1 MTLYILVCIVL
12 AVIFGGAY
20 YAYRIAFYSP
30 NKDRDKI
37 PPAKG
42 PQYDP
47 HREKIDR
54 LFHQL
59 FDRPCEYVT
68 IRTPDGLTLSG
79 RYYHI
84 QDGAPLDIG
93 FHGYRSCALT
103 DFCGGSE
110 LSFQLGHNVLL
121 VDQRAHGKS
130 QGRTI
135 TFGIKERQDLLCW
148 VNYAVDRFGPDV
160 KIVLYGVSM
169 GGATVLMASELDL
182 PKNVKAIIADCPYS
196 SPKDI
201 ILAVAKKIHYPPK
214 LVWPF
219 VVLGARVYGG
229 FDVNEATAEK
239 ALKNVKV
246 PVLIIHGE
254 SDGFVPHEMSDLVK
268 QNPELITRHT
278 FPGADHGISYLVDT
292 PRYQKIVTEFL
303 KKVL

>member
-1 MTLYILVCIVL
+1 MTLYILLCILLL
-12 AVIFGGAY
+12 AIFGGAY

-30 NKDRDKI
+30 TKDRKKI
-37 PPAKG
+37 PPARG

-54 LFHQL
+54 MFHVL

-110 LSFQLGHNVLL
+110 LSFQLGHNLLL
-121 VDQRAHGKS
+121 VDQRSHGRS
-130 QGRTI
+130 EGRTI
-135 TFGIKERQDLLCW
+135 TFGIRERQDLLCW

-182 PKNVKAIIADCPYS
+182 PINVKAIIADCPYS

-201 ILAVAKKIHYPPK
+201 ILAVAKKIHYPAK

-219 VVLGARVYGG
+219 VVLGAKVYGG
-229 FDVNEATAEK
+229 FDVNEITAEQ
-239 ALKNVKV
+239 AVAHAKV
-246 PVLIIHGE
+246 PILIIHGE
-254 SDGFVPHEMSDLVK
+254 ADGFVPHEMSDLVK
-268 QNPELITRHT
+268 QNPDLITRHT

-292 PRYQKIVTEFL
+292 PRYQEIVTEFL
-303 KKVL
+303 EKVL